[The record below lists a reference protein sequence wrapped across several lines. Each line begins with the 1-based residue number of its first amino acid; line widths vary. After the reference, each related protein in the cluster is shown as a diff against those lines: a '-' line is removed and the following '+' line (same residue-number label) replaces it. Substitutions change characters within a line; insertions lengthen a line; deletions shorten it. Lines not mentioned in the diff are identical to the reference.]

1 MQTFKLSIDAE
12 SEDGTA
18 VRCITEVDIKCKE
31 AMAISV
37 LANLLKENR
46 DLRDLIADAFLFT
59 MKNDTVVDRISTEE
73 YNKTTKKPTDFD
85 NLDF

>member
-1 MQTFKLSIDAE
+1 MQTFKLSIEAE
-12 SEDGTA
+12 SEDGEA
-18 VRCITEVDIKCKE
+18 VRCVTNVDIRCKE
-31 AMAISV
+31 VLAISV

-59 MKNDTVVDRISTEE
+59 MKNDKVVDRISTDE
-73 YNKTTKKPTDFD
+73 YDKTKNKPTDFD